1 MPFVWISGIE
11 LILKKTWDYWRE
23 TLVAAGLALGTPL
36 LFGCA
41 SAVGMLMFDGWIGA
55 KSNELAAPFW
65 QAQ

>member
-11 LILKKTWDYWRE
+11 LILKKTWVYRRD
-23 TLVAAGLALGTPL
+23 TLVAAGLALGAPL

-41 SAVGMLMFDGWIGA
+41 AAVGILMFDGWIGA

>member
-11 LILKKTWDYWRE
+11 LDLKKTWVYWRE
-23 TLVAAGLALGTPL
+23 SLVTVGLALGTPL

-41 SAVGMLMFDGWIGA
+41 AAVGMLMFDGWIGA